1 MESNASSS
9 SNNEIVEECKANL
22 IGLFKK
28 LCEDF
33 KLYKIESHILEDVII
48 TIKVNKLI

>member
-1 MESNASSS
+1 ME
-9 SNNEIVEECKANL
+9 NNNSEILEECKANL

-33 KLYKIESHILEDVII
+33 KGYKIESHTLEDVII
-48 TIKVNKLI
+48 TIKVS